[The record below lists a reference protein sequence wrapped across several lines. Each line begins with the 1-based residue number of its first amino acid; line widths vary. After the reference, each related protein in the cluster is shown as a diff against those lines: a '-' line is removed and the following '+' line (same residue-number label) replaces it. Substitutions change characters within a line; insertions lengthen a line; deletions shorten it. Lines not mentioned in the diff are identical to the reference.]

1 MRHCCA
7 GRTAYPRRR
16 YMLNVMKKIIVFI
29 LLVVLIGCTEKS
41 VDPISNSPN
50 EINGQFINWNPANGD
65 SVLWRVS
72 IDSVEH
78 LLAHTK
84 ILSNGSFKINLPNP
98 PSEVL
103 HNYLKVERED
113 SIYFEMKDSIQ
124 FSDTTAK
131 FISLTLEHYERISFP
146 IQCGSTNGFDINSI
160 VGDYQIHY
168 YFFDRSTEVN
178 GKWTVLLKDQM
189 YPQYERTI
197 ITQYNKVVFKQG
209 WNQIILKLVSLDD
222 GIRTFEVLNE
232 NKITTEW
239 VLVALPNE
247 FVRLL

>member
-1 MRHCCA
+1 MH
-7 GRTAYPRRR
+7 
-16 YMLNVMKKIIVFI
+16 NVMKKIIVFI

-65 SVLWRVS
+65 SILWRVS

-124 FSDTTAK
+124 FSDTTARY
-131 FISLTLEHYERISFP
+131 ISLTLEHYQRISFP
-146 IQCGSTNGFDINSI
+146 VQCGNTNSYDKNSAI
-160 VGDYQIHY
+160 GDYQIHY
-168 YFFDRSTEVN
+168 YYFDKPTEVN
-178 GKWTVLLKDQM
+178 GNWSVILKGQF
-189 YPQYERTI
+189 YPEYGRNI
-197 ITQYNKVVFKQG
+197 ITKYNKVKFNKG
-209 WNQIILKLVSLDD
+209 WNQIVIKLISADND
-222 GIRTFEVLNE
+222 KRIFEVSNE
-232 NKITTEW
+232 NRNSTEW
-239 VLVALPNE
+239 ILEALPNE
-247 FVRLL
+247 FVRLI